1 MPFIM
6 PEFGEAI
13 MTEVLPH
20 QLLHTGSVLE
30 HAKALLA
37 PLLEGERMLSGEDA
51 MSHAQA
57 VAAICGNLG
66 LDELAQSAAFLATAL
81 WLKPKEAD
89 AFVRQFSPSLAALA
103 QQVVQLFKLQ
113 TIAREVSVGAGKKL
127 PGRQVA
133 QRIDTLR
140 RMLLAMAPDIRVV
153 LIRLASR
160 LQSLRWYA
168 QSKQPVPAG
177 FAQETLAVY
186 APLANRL
193 GIWQLKWEMEDLA
206 FRFAQPEIYKAIA
219 TNLEE
224 KRVEREGFIDS
235 AMRRLQEALAAARI
249 DAKLAGR
256 PKHIYSIH
264 NKMKAK
270 GLQIDGLMDLRAVRV
285 LVSDTK
291 DCYAALGVVHQLW
304 TPIPREFD
312 DYIARPKANG
322 YQSLHTVVLTDA
334 GKPLEVQIR
343 THEMHQHAEYG
354 VAAHW
359 RYKEGTAASNADEK
373 IAWLRQLL
381 AWKDDVAQNLTD
393 EHWQIT
399 DEDDRIFVLTPNGRV
414 VELPRDAT
422 PIDFA
427 YHVHTDVGHRCR
439 GAKVNGVMVPLNTPL
454 HTGET
459 VEIVTDKKV
468 DAGPSRDWLNLELG
482 FARSQR
488 TRAKV
493 RAWFNAL
500 EHDQAVADGRDLIE
514 KLLQKIGRT
523 AINQADLAARLGYE
537 KPEDLYIA
545 ASKPEFNTHSV
556 EDAFAQKKEDDPD
569 ALILARVEN
578 LSDAKKQTKGSV
590 LVVGVDVLTQLARCC
605 KPTPPDAIGGF
616 VTRGKGVSI
625 HRASCS
631 NFQNLVRKDPG
642 RVIECAWGNAKDAS
656 YAVDVRVRAVDR
668 QGLLRDISE
677 VFAKE
682 RINVTAV
689 NTQSAKGEARMLFTV
704 QVSDAK
710 QLERAITNLA
720 DVKGVYEAKRR

>member
-1 MPFIM
+1 
-6 PEFGEAI
+6 
-13 MTEVLPH
+13 MTNESPAQELAERGR
-20 QLLHTGSVLE
+20 LH
-30 HAKALLA
+30 ALQTALG
-37 PLLEGERMLSGEDA
+37 PLLQSAQMPSGESA
-51 MSHAQA
+51 LAHAQGTA
-57 VAAICGNLG
+57 QICADLG
-66 LDELAQSAAFLATAL
+66 LDEASQCAAWLATAL
-81 WLKPKEAD
+81 WTCGEQLDALKPPLVQGKDPLAGQVLQLLKLHTATRDVGAPAARKSEARL
-89 AFVRQFSPSLAALA
+89 VA
-103 QQVVQLFKLQ
+103 QQ
-113 TIAREVSVGAGKKL
+113 
-127 PGRQVA
+127 
-133 QRIDTLR
+133 IDTLR

-153 LIRLASR
+153 LIRLAWR
-160 LQSLRWYA
+160 LQTLRWYA
-168 QSKQPVPAG
+168 ASKTQVPPG
-177 FAQETLAVY
+177 LAQETLAVY

-193 GIWQLKWEMEDLA
+193 GVWQIKWEMEDLG
-206 FRFAQPEIYKAIA
+206 FRFSEPATYKQIAQA
-219 TNLEE
+219 LEE
-224 KRVEREGFIDS
+224 KRIEREGFIET
-235 AMRRLQEALAAARI
+235 AMTRLQQALAAARVE
-249 DAKLAGR
+249 AKLAGR

-270 GLQIDGLMDLRAVRV
+270 GLQVDGLMDLRALRV
-285 LVSDTK
+285 LVADIK

-304 TPIPREFD
+304 TPLPREFD

-343 THEMHQHAEYG
+343 THDMHQHAEYG

-359 RYKEGTAASNADEK
+359 RYKEGAAVSSADEK

-381 AWKDDVAQNLTD
+381 AWKEDVSQNLTD
-393 EHWQIT
+393 EHWQIA

-439 GAKVNGVMVPLNTPL
+439 GAKVNGMMVPLNTPL

-459 VEIVTDKKV
+459 VEIVTDKKL

-523 AINQADLAARLGYE
+523 AINQADLAAKLGFE

-556 EDAFAQKKEDDPD
+556 EDAFAEKKEEDPD
-569 ALILARVEN
+569 ALIRARVEN
-578 LSDAKKQTKGSV
+578 LSEAKKQTKGSV

-605 KPTPPDAIGGF
+605 KPTPPDEIGGF

-631 NFQNLVRKDPG
+631 NFQNLARKDPG
-642 RVIECAWGNAKDAS
+642 RVIACTWGNAKDAS

-710 QLERAITNLA
+710 QLEKALANLT

>member
-1 MPFIM
+1 MAFIM
-6 PEFGEAI
+6 PELQKFSMSDANTLQPAASETASLLQPEIEA
-13 MTEVLPH
+13 VLRE
-20 QLLHTGSVLE
+20 S
-30 HAKALLA
+30 
-37 PLLEGERMLSGEDA
+37 RMLSGENA
-51 MSHAQA
+51 LAHAQGC
-57 VAAICGNLG
+57 AAICAGLG
-66 LDELAQSAAFLATAL
+66 LDETAQASTWLAVALSVDAQRSAPLAEHYPAAINT
-81 WLKPKEAD
+81 
-89 AFVRQFSPSLAALA
+89 LAA
-103 QQVVQLFKLQ
+103 QVLQLFKLQ
-113 TIAREVSVGAGKKL
+113 TVMRDSAAAPLRKSGAK
-127 PGRQVA
+127 QMV
-133 QRIDTLR
+133 QQIDTLR

-160 LQSLRWYA
+160 LQTLRWYA
-168 QSKQPVPAG
+168 ASKQTVPAG
-177 FAQETLAVY
+177 LADETLAVY

-193 GIWQLKWEMEDLA
+193 GVWQLKWEMEDLA
-206 FRFAQPEIYKAIA
+206 FRFSQPEAYKSIA
-219 TNLEE
+219 KSLEE
-224 KRVEREGFIDS
+224 KRFEREGFIDS
-235 AMRRLQEALAAARI
+235 SMAQLSTALAAAKVE
-249 DAKLAGR
+249 AKLAGR

-270 GLQIDGLMDLRAVRV
+270 GLSVDGLMDLRALRV
-285 LVSDTK
+285 LVADIK

-304 TPIPREFD
+304 TPLPREFD
-312 DYIARPKANG
+312 DYIARPKSNG
-322 YQSLHTVVLTDA
+322 YQSLHTVVLTEA

-343 THEMHQHAEYG
+343 THDMHQHAEYG

-359 RYKEGTAASNADEK
+359 RYKEGTAASGADEK

-393 EHWQIT
+393 EHWQIA

-439 GAKVNGVMVPLNTPL
+439 GAKVNGAMVPLNTPL

-459 VEIVTDKKV
+459 VEIVTDKKL
-468 DAGPSRDWLNLELG
+468 DAGPSRDWLNTELG

-488 TRAKV
+488 TRGKI

-500 EHDQAVADGRDLIE
+500 EHDQAVADGRELIE
-514 KLLQKIGRT
+514 KLLQKIGKT
-523 AINQADLAARLGYE
+523 AINQADLAEKLGFD

-569 ALILARVEN
+569 AAILARVEG
-578 LSDAKKQTKGSV
+578 LSEAKKQTKGSV

-605 KPTPPDAIGGF
+605 KPTPPDPIGGF

-625 HRASCS
+625 HRQSCS
-631 NFQNLVRKDPG
+631 NFQNLARKDAG
-642 RVIECAWGNAKDAS
+642 RVIECTWGNAKDAS
-656 YAVDVRVRAVDR
+656 YAVDVRVRAIDR

-704 QVSDAK
+704 QVSDGR
-710 QLERAITNLA
+710 QLDKALANLT
-720 DVKGVYEAKRR
+720 DVKGVFEAKRR

>member
-1 MPFIM
+1 VPLAATI
-6 PEFGEAI
+6 PVLNL
-13 MTEVLPH
+13 TEVSDAYTP
-20 QLLHTGSVLE
+20 VLQS
-30 HAKALLA
+30 A
-37 PLLEGERMLSGEDA
+37 RMHSGEQA
-51 MSHAQA
+51 HAHAQGMA
-57 VAAICGNLG
+57 QICAGLG
-66 LDELAQSAAFLATAL
+66 LDEITQAAAHVAVARRLGLPAPAM
-81 WLKPKEAD
+81 D
-89 AFVRQFSPSLAALA
+89 AVLPQAVDALA
-103 QQVVQLFKLQ
+103 SQAVQLMQLQ
-113 TIAREVSVGAGKKL
+113 TVTREAGSSKKVSLRMAT
-127 PGRQVA
+127 Q
-133 QRIDTLR
+133 QIDTLR

-153 LIRLASR
+153 VLRLASR

-168 QSKQPVPAG
+168 ASKTPVPDG

-193 GIWQLKWEMEDLA
+193 GIWQIKWEMEDLA
-206 FRFAQPEIYKAIA
+206 FRFSEPETYKSIA
-219 TNLEE
+219 KALEE
-224 KRVEREGFIDS
+224 KRTEREGFIDAS
-235 AMRRLQEALAAARI
+235 MDTLRAALAAAGI
-249 DAKLAGR
+249 EAKIAGR
-256 PKHIYSIH
+256 PKHIFSIH
-264 NKMKAK
+264 NKLRAK
-270 GLQIDGLMDLRAVRV
+270 GLTLDGLMDLRALRV
-285 LVSDTK
+285 LVQDIK
-291 DCYAALGVVHQLW
+291 DCYSALGTVHQLW
-304 TPIPREFD
+304 TPLPREFD

-322 YQSLHTVVLTDA
+322 YQSLHTVVLTPE
-334 GKPLEVQIR
+334 GKTLEVQIR
-343 THEMHQHAEYG
+343 THAMHQHAEYG

-359 RYKEGTAASNADEK
+359 RYKEGAAASGTDEK

-381 AWKDDVAQNLTD
+381 AWKDDVSQALSD
-393 EHWQIT
+393 EHWQIAA
-399 DEDDRIFVLTPNGRV
+399 EEDRIFTLTPNGRV

-439 GAKVNGVMVPLNTPL
+439 GAKVNGVMVPLNTRL

-459 VEIVTDKKV
+459 VEIITDKHA
-468 DAGPSRDWLNLELG
+468 DAGPSRDWLNAELW
-482 FARSQR
+482 FAQSQR

-500 EHDQAVADGRDLIE
+500 EHGQAVADGRELVE
-514 KLLQKIGRT
+514 KLLQKIGKT
-523 AINQADLAARLGYE
+523 AVSQAELATKLGFE
-537 KPEDLYIA
+537 KPEDLYLA
-545 ASKPEFNTHSV
+545 ASKPEFNTHSI
-556 EDAFAQKKEDDPD
+556 EEAFIQRAQEDPD
-569 ALILARVEN
+569 ALIRARMDN
-578 LSDAKKQTKGSV
+578 LSEAKKKTKGSV

-631 NFQNLVRKDPG
+631 NFQNLARKDPG

-704 QVSDAK
+704 QVADGK
-710 QLERAITNLA
+710 QLDKALANLT
-720 DVKGVYEAKRR
+720 DVKGVYEARRR

>member
-1 MPFIM
+1 M
-6 PEFGEAI
+6 
-13 MTEVLPH
+13 
-20 QLLHTGSVLE
+20 Q
-30 HAKALLA
+30 
-37 PLLEGERMLSGEDA
+37 SGEDA
-51 MSHAQA
+51 LAHAQG
-57 VAAICGNLG
+57 VAAICDALG
-66 LDELAQSAAFLATAL
+66 LDQTAQAAAYLAIARWLNPANKTGHATNIPPAADTLA
-81 WLKPKEAD
+81 
-89 AFVRQFSPSLAALA
+89 S
-103 QQVVQLFKLQ
+103 QVVQLLQLQ
-113 TIAREVSVGAGKKL
+113 TVTREVGGTKK
-127 PGRQVA
+127 PGSRQVI
-133 QRIDTLR
+133 QQIDTLR

-168 QSKQPVPAG
+168 ASKTPVPEG

-193 GIWQLKWEMEDLA
+193 GIWQVKWEMEDLA
-206 FRFAQPEIYKAIA
+206 FRFSEPATYKAIA
-219 TNLEE
+219 QALEE
-224 KRVEREGFIDS
+224 KRMERESFIEDS
-235 AMRRLQEALAAARI
+235 MATLHAALSAAGI
-249 DAKLAGR
+249 EAKLAGR
-256 PKHIYSIH
+256 PKHIFSIH
-264 NKMKAK
+264 NKLRAK
-270 GLQIDGLMDLRAVRV
+270 GLTLDGLMDLRALRV
-285 LVSDTK
+285 LVHDIK
-291 DCYAALGVVHQLW
+291 DCYAALGVTHQLW

-312 DYIARPKANG
+312 DYIARPKPNG
-322 YQSLHTVVLTDA
+322 YQSLHTVVLTPE
-334 GKPLEVQIR
+334 GKTLEVQIR
-343 THEMHQHAEYG
+343 THAMHQHAEYG

-359 RYKEGTAASNADEK
+359 RYKEGAAAGSADEK

-381 AWKDDVAQNLTD
+381 AWKDDVSQALSD
-393 EHWQIT
+393 AHWQIAS
-399 DEDDRIFVLTPNGRV
+399 EEDRIFTLTPNGRI

-439 GAKVNGVMVPLNTPL
+439 GAKVNGVMVPLNTRL

-459 VEIVTDKKV
+459 VEIITDKRP
-468 DAGPSRDWLNLELG
+468 DAGPSRDWLNVELG
-482 FARSQR
+482 FAQSQR

-500 EHDQAVADGRDLIE
+500 EHGQAVIDGRELVE
-514 KLLQKIGRT
+514 KLLQKIGKT
-523 AINQADLAARLGYE
+523 AVNQADLALKMGFE
-537 KPEDLYIA
+537 KPEDLYLA

-556 EDAFAQKKEDDPD
+556 EEAFAQRAQDDPD
-569 ALILARVEN
+569 ALILARMDN
-578 LSDAKKQTKGSV
+578 LSEAKKKTKGSV

-631 NFQNLVRKDPG
+631 NFQNLARKDPG
-642 RVIECAWGNAKDAS
+642 RVIECTWGNAKDAS

-704 QVSDAK
+704 QVTDGR
-710 QLERAITNLA
+710 QLDKALANLT
-720 DVKGVYEAKRR
+720 DVKGVYEARRR

>member
-1 MPFIM
+1 M
-6 PEFGEAI
+6 
-13 MTEVLPH
+13 
-20 QLLHTGSVLE
+20 Q
-30 HAKALLA
+30 
-37 PLLEGERMLSGEDA
+37 SGEDA
-51 MSHAQA
+51 LAHAQG
-57 VAAICGNLG
+57 VAAICDALG
-66 LDELAQSAAFLATAL
+66 LDQTAQAAAYLAIARWLNPANKTGHATNIPPAADTLA
-81 WLKPKEAD
+81 
-89 AFVRQFSPSLAALA
+89 S
-103 QQVVQLFKLQ
+103 QVVQLLQLQ
-113 TIAREVSVGAGKKL
+113 TVTREVGGTKK
-127 PGRQVA
+127 PGSRQVI
-133 QRIDTLR
+133 QQIDTLR

-168 QSKQPVPAG
+168 ASKTPVPEG

-193 GIWQLKWEMEDLA
+193 GIWQVKWEMEDLA
-206 FRFAQPEIYKAIA
+206 FRFSEPATYKAIA
-219 TNLEE
+219 QALEE
-224 KRVEREGFIDS
+224 KRMERESFIEDS
-235 AMRRLQEALAAARI
+235 MATLHAALSAAGI
-249 DAKLAGR
+249 EAKLAGR
-256 PKHIYSIH
+256 PKHIFSIH
-264 NKMKAK
+264 NKLRAK
-270 GLQIDGLMDLRAVRV
+270 GLTLDGLMDLRALRV
-285 LVSDTK
+285 LVHDIK
-291 DCYAALGVVHQLW
+291 DCYTALGVTHQLW

-312 DYIARPKANG
+312 DYIARPKPNG
-322 YQSLHTVVLTDA
+322 YQSLHTVVLTPE
-334 GKPLEVQIR
+334 GKTLEVQIR
-343 THEMHQHAEYG
+343 THAMHQHAEYG

-359 RYKEGTAASNADEK
+359 RYKEGAAAGSADEK

-381 AWKDDVAQNLTD
+381 AWKDDVSQALSD
-393 EHWQIT
+393 AHWQIAS
-399 DEDDRIFVLTPNGRV
+399 EEDRIFTLTPNGRI

-439 GAKVNGVMVPLNTPL
+439 GAKVNGVMVPLNTRL

-459 VEIVTDKKV
+459 VEIITDKRP
-468 DAGPSRDWLNLELG
+468 DAGPSRDWLNVELG
-482 FARSQR
+482 FAQSQR

-500 EHDQAVADGRDLIE
+500 EHGQAVIDGRELVE
-514 KLLQKIGRT
+514 KLLQKIGKT
-523 AINQADLAARLGYE
+523 AVNQADLALKMGFE
-537 KPEDLYIA
+537 KPEDLYLA

-556 EDAFAQKKEDDPD
+556 EEAFAQRAQDDPD
-569 ALILARVEN
+569 ALILARMDN
-578 LSDAKKQTKGSV
+578 LSEAKKKTKGSV

-631 NFQNLVRKDPG
+631 NFQNLARKDPG
-642 RVIECAWGNAKDAS
+642 RVIECTWGNAKDAS

-704 QVSDAK
+704 QVTDGR
-710 QLERAITNLA
+710 QLDKALANLT
-720 DVKGVYEAKRR
+720 DVKGVYEARRR